1 MLWFYLDKG
10 KACSVKFPPLGKT
23 ERFRDPLRAE
33 VVELVDALVSE
44 TSESNLVGVRLPP
57 SAPFEN
63 KCLKRWAGY
72 SMSPAFL
79 FGVVTFGMPLC
90 GKLYPFCEK
99 IFHF

>member
-10 KACSVKFPPLGKT
+10 KACSVKFHPLGKT

-57 SAPFEN
+57 SAPKDFN
-63 KCLKRWAGY
+63 K
-72 SMSPAFL
+72 
-79 FGVVTFGMPLC
+79 LC
-90 GKLYPFCEK
+90 GKFVAYSTCSILFRPCSVFVS
-99 IFHF
+99 FV